1 MPSQHGDFVI
11 LENSRLTRFRVPPKV
26 VQAIPDF
33 QSLPSEHFVLRC
45 NYRVLCQKTC
55 KASGAAGTVTKAEV
69 IRTISSNKFEKIQ
82 ATIANE

>member
-11 LENSRLTRFRVPPKV
+11 LENAKLMHFRLSRKV

-33 QSLPSEHFVLRC
+33 NSLPSEHFVLKC

-55 KASGAAGTVTKAEV
+55 KKSGAAGTVTKAEV
-69 IRTISSNKFEKIQ
+69 VGTMSSKKFEMIQ
-82 ATIANE
+82 AMSEEK